1 MNYFIFAPQYYIN
14 MSKFYSLAISEI
26 TQETA
31 DCVSIAFHIPS
42 DLKDIFSYKQG
53 QYITFKLL
61 VNGEDLRRSYSVCSS
76 PVLNEDLRI
85 AVKKVVGGKG
95 SIFLNTNYKV
105 GDSIEVMP
113 PMGNFHSEMKSSNKK
128 SYILFGGG
136 SGITPML
143 SIIKTVLVSE
153 PDSKTILL
161 YGNLNESATIFKQQ
175 LSDLETANPDKLK
188 VIHVLE
194 KPENSNHPAE
204 LTGIMKPEMVEML
217 INKYT
222 TFGDNEYFICGPT
235 PMMQSVEGTLQKLF
249 VPKHQV
255 HLEYFTAPVAA
266 ENTISVDSA
275 VNCTATI
282 ILDGDTFTVN
292 IAPGENVLDA
302 AINAGL
308 DAPYACQGGS
318 CCTCRALLTE
328 GKVEMKVN
336 YALLDQ
342 EVKEGFVLTCQS
354 IPQTQTITVNYDKGR

>member
-1 MNYFIFAPQYYIN
+1 
-14 MSKFYSLAISEI
+14 MSKLHSLKISEI

-42 DLKDIFSYKQG
+42 ELKDVFSYKQG
-53 QYITFKLL
+53 QYVTFKLM

-76 PVLNEDLRI
+76 PAIAEDLRVAI
-85 AVKKVVGGKG
+85 KKVYNGKA
-95 SIFLNTNYKV
+95 STFLNSNLKV
-105 GDSIEVMP
+105 GDTLEVMP
-113 PMGNFHSEMKSSNKK
+113 PMGNFHTEMNVNNNKT
-128 SYILFGGG
+128 YILFGGG

-143 SIIKTVLVSE
+143 SIIKTVLVKE
-153 PDSKTILL
+153 PQSKVILF
-161 YGNLNESATIFKQQ
+161 YGNLNESSIIFNKQ
-175 LSDLETANPDKLK
+175 LSDLENKHPNHVK
-188 VIHVLE
+188 VVNVLE
-194 KPENSNHPAE
+194 KPENANHPKE
-204 LTGIMKPEMVEML
+204 LTGIMRPEVVEML
-217 INKYT
+217 VNKYT
-222 TFGDNEYFICGPT
+222 AMGNNEYFICGPT
-235 PMMQSVEGTLQKLF
+235 PMMQSVESTLQKLN

-255 HLEYFTAPVAA
+255 HLEYFTAPVSTEAVA
-266 ENTISVDSA
+266 TESTEA

-328 GKVEMKVN
+328 GKVEMRVN

-354 IPQTQTITVNYDKGR
+354 LPQTPTITVNYDKGR